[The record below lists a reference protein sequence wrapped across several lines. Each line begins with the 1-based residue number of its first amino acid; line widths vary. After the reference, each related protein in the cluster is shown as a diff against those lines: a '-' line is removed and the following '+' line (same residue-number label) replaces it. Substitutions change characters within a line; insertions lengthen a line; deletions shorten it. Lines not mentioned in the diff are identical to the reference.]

1 MEISR
6 IHYESIKENTL
17 HGRYITY
24 EHISGILANL
34 PNIFE
39 VAEIG
44 RSVNDLPIHSITFG
58 HGSNK
63 ILMWSQMHGNEST
76 TTKAVFDLLKGFQT
90 DLELFTTILK
100 QCTIKIIPI
109 LNPDGAK
116 AYTRINAN
124 LVDLNRDAQ
133 DRSQP
138 ESKILRK
145 CFDGFKPN
153 FCFNLHGQRTIFN
166 VGNTPKPATISFLA
180 PAFDENRSISESRL
194 KSMRLIVAMDHVLQK
209 LIPGQIGRYDDGFN
223 ANCVGDTFQMLNVP
237 TVLFEAGH
245 YESDYDRE
253 ETRRFICI
261 AMVSAL
267 LAISENTLELLD
279 EKAYFNIPDN
289 NKLFYD
295 ILIINAYIIN
305 SKKYKKGDKIALLF
319 KEVLQ
324 NGKIAFDPVVEKIGN
339 LENCFGHKTFD
350 CSNKSDFVSLKS
362 ESFWSEL

>member
-1 MEISR
+1 MELSH
-6 IHYESIKENTL
+6 IHYESIKENAL

-24 EHISGILANL
+24 EHISVLLGYLSNS
-34 PNIFE
+34 FK
-39 VAEIG
+39 VTEIG
-44 RSVNDLPIHSITFG
+44 RSVNGLPIHSITFG
-58 HGSNK
+58 HGMNK

-76 TTKAVFDLLKGFQT
+76 TTKAIFDLLNVFGT
-90 DLELFTTILK
+90 DLELFPTILK
-100 QCTIKIIPI
+100 NCTIKIIPM

-116 AYTRINAN
+116 AYTRLNAN

-138 ESKILRK
+138 ESKILRN
-145 CFDGFKPN
+145 CFEDFNPD

-180 PAFDENRSISESRL
+180 PAFDENRSISESRA
-194 KSMRLIVAMDHVLQK
+194 KSMRLIVAMDQVLQK

-237 TVLFEAGH
+237 TILFEAGH
-245 YESDYDRE
+245 YPKDYDRE
-253 ETRRFICI
+253 ETRRFIFM

-267 LAISENTLELLD
+267 QTISEKTLKSLD

-295 ILIINAYIIN
+295 ILIRNAHLIEP
-305 SKKYKKGDKIALLF
+305 KKYKKGATIALLY

-324 NGKIAFDPVVEKIGN
+324 NGKIAFDPVVEKVGS
-339 LENCFGHKTFD
+339 LKDCFGHKTFD
-350 CSNKSDFVSLKS
+350 CSNESDFASLKS
-362 ESFWSEL
+362 ESFWNEL